1 MVSSS
6 LSPRDD
12 TGKACSHA
20 PSFSVAARSE
30 SCGKGG
36 LVWLEPNVYPRTSWD
51 SWWRIIMTLT
61 PLIGIDLMDARYNFC
76 IALYH

>member
-1 MVSSS
+1 MQGTKNWHKQNQLDTTMVSSS

-30 SCGKGG
+30 SCVEK
-36 LVWLEPNVYPRTSWD
+36 VV
-51 SWWRIIMTLT
+51 
-61 PLIGIDLMDARYNFC
+61 
-76 IALYH
+76 